1 MLIDGIALAGYRSIG
16 SGLQKLGPLS
26 KVNLLIGP
34 NNSGKSNFL
43 LFLATHYRNAV
54 LSARGHSDALKLNH
68 LDIHLGLPS
77 AGITVGFAIARGSLT
92 YQNTLQRL
100 KANLDART
108 TELLKQLIFAPPIA
122 ESGNVAWF
130 LYQGSVG
137 SQLGPHNDFVN
148 KVITQHSQ
156 HREPWSL
163 IWQRLTNQGRGS
175 YEHHWVPETLRAI
188 APIHQDPPHIALIP
202 AVRRIGDPGTSPA
215 KDFSGT
221 GIIDRLAQLQNPPHD
236 QQTGKDRFNQINGF
250 LREVTGIPSATLEIP
265 YARDMVLVH
274 AEGRT
279 LPLLHMGTG
288 IHEVVILAAAA
299 TVLSESIL
307 CVEEPELHLHPTL
320 QKKLLSYLKDNTTN
334 QYIVSTHSASLLDSP
349 DVSIFRVRQDIG
361 ISSIAAVSTPSDIF
375 AVAQDLGYRASDLLQ
390 TNSIVWV
397 EGPSDRIYMNYWIHS
412 VDPSLIE
419 GVHYSIMFY
428 GGRLLRHLSAN
439 DPDID
444 DFISLRRLNRNVA
457 IVIDSDKSSSKAPLN
472 PTKQRLV
479 DELTDG
485 LGLAWITA
493 GREIE
498 NYVPRALLE
507 AAARA
512 AHPSVDHL
520 HQGTRYS
527 DPLRCVTSEGTLL
540 ADVDK
545 VRVARNVASGPFDW
559 DVLDLR
565 AQLAR
570 VINLIRQANGLVISS

>member
-1 MLIDGIALAGYRSIG
+1 
-16 SGLQKLGPLS
+16 
-26 KVNLLIGP
+26 
-34 NNSGKSNFL
+34 
-43 LFLATHYRNAV
+43 
-54 LSARGHSDALKLNH
+54 
-68 LDIHLGLPS
+68 
-77 AGITVGFAIARGSLT
+77 
-92 YQNTLQRL
+92 
-100 KANLDART
+100 
-108 TELLKQLIFAPPIA
+108 
-122 ESGNVAWF
+122 
-130 LYQGSVG
+130 
-137 SQLGPHNDFVN
+137 
-148 KVITQHSQ
+148 
-156 HREPWSL
+156 
-163 IWQRLTNQGRGS
+163 
-175 YEHHWVPETLRAI
+175 
-188 APIHQDPPHIALIP
+188 
-202 AVRRIGDPGTSPA
+202 
-215 KDFSGT
+215 
-221 GIIDRLAQLQNPPHD
+221 
-236 QQTGKDRFNQINGF
+236 
-250 LREVTGIPSATLEIP
+250 
-265 YARDMVLVH
+265 
-274 AEGRT
+274 
-279 LPLLHMGTG
+279 MGTG

-334 QYIVSTHSASLLDSP
+334 QYIISTHSASLLDSP

-512 AHPSVDHL
+512 AHRSVDHL

-540 ADVDK
+540 ANVDK
-545 VRVARNVASGPFDW
+545 VRIARNVAPGPFDW